1 MKHMKP
7 MKKMKR
13 LLGVLLAAIMVL
25 AFGVTVSA
33 ANITIGGSANGASYS
48 AYRLLNA
55 TDGGSDKFAYT
66 LNEKYT
72 AILEKVTQKFTETEI
87 VKYISELDRSGT
99 RDFADDVYAKIKENS
114 VEADATT
121 NNNQFTGVAQGYYL
135 IVETATGG
143 DQDSYSL
150 VMLDTA
156 GNSNITVTPKEDE
169 PTLEKQIKHNE
180 TGDWGVVGD
189 NQIGD
194 TVEFRTITTV
204 PDYTADYENYTYTIH
219 DTMSVGLTSNV
230 ITGNTNGDVKVKVN
244 NATDLA
250 AKYITVTAT
259 GNKFTVAIDVK
270 TAVSENAMA
279 VGDKLYTY
287 YTGVLNNNALIY
299 DEGKQD
305 NTAYLEYSNNPYDT
319 DDKTQ
324 TPNDVVYD
332 WTYEMGVNKV
342 DGSTQATIN
351 GAIFVLSEIGT
362 LDLDSLG
369 LNNGVPTNTDD
380 LIGLVNEGS
389 GVYRVATATDSDV
402 VYHIEAGNITIEG
415 LDDETSYY
423 LYETKAPDGYN
434 ALQDPVTFK
443 ISTSYEADGSDY
455 AEGSPTVTVGEGQ
468 ASTTLSTDIKNN
480 SGTELPETGGIG
492 TTIFYVVGG
501 ILVIGA
507 AVLLITRRRMNK

>member
-25 AFGVTVSA
+25 AFGVTASA
-33 ANITIGGSANGASYS
+33 ANITIGGGTNGASYS

-55 TDGGSDKFAYT
+55 TDGGNDKFAYT

-72 AILEKVTQKFTETEI
+72 DILKEVTKKSTETEI
-87 VKYISELDRSGT
+87 VKYISELDVSGT
-99 RDFADDVYAKIKENS
+99 RNFADDVYAKIKEGS
-114 VEADATT
+114 VAADATT
-121 NNNQFTGVAQGYYL
+121 SNNQFTNVKQGYYL

-143 DQDSYSL
+143 TQDSYSL

-156 GNSNITVTPKEDE
+156 GDSDITVTTKEDE
-169 PTLEKQIKHNE
+169 PTLEKEIKHNE
-180 TGDWGVVGD
+180 TNGWGVVGD

-204 PDYTADYENYTYTIH
+204 PDYTADYDNYTYTIH
-219 DTMSVGLTSNV
+219 DTMTDGLTSNV
-230 ITGNTNGDVKVKVN
+230 ITNNTNSDVKVKVN
-244 NATDLA
+244 DTTDLD

-259 GNKFTVAIDVK
+259 GNEFTVAIDVK
-270 TAVSENAMA
+270 SAVSENAMKA
-279 VGDKLYTY
+279 GDKLYTY
-287 YTGVLNNNALIY
+287 YTGVLNSNALIY
-299 DEGKQD
+299 DEGKQE

-319 DDKTQ
+319 SGKTQ
-324 TPNDVVYD
+324 TPEDKVYD
-332 WTYEMGVNKV
+332 WTYKMGVNKV
-342 DGSTQATIN
+342 DGSTQATID

-369 LNNGVPTNTDD
+369 LNNGVPTNTDG

-443 ISTSYEADGSDY
+443 ISASYNDSGSTN
-455 AEGSPTVTVGEGQ
+455 AAGSPTVTVGEGQ
-468 ASTTLSTDIKNN
+468 ASTTLSTNIENN
-480 SGTELPETGGIG
+480 SGTELPGTGGIG

>member
-7 MKKMKR
+7 MKR

-25 AFGVTVSA
+25 AFGVTASA
-33 ANITIGGSANGASYS
+33 ANITIGGGANGASYS

-72 AILEKVTQKFTETEI
+72 DILKEVTKKSTETDI
-87 VKYISELDRSGT
+87 VQYISGLDASGT
-99 RDFADDVYAKIKENS
+99 RNFADKVYAKIKENS
-114 VEADATT
+114 VVADATAS
-121 NNNQFTGVAQGYYL
+121 NNQFKDVEQGYYL

-143 DQDSYSL
+143 PQDSYSL

-156 GNSNITVTPKEDE
+156 GNSDITVTPKEDE
-169 PTLEKQIKHNE
+169 PTLEKEIKHNE

-194 TVEFRTITTV
+194 IVEFRTITTV
-204 PDYTADYENYTYTIH
+204 PNYTADYENYTYTIH
-219 DTMSVGLTSNV
+219 DTMSDGLTSNV
-230 ITGNTNGDVKVKVN
+230 ETDNTNGDVKVKVKD
-244 NATDLA
+244 TTELD

-259 GNKFTVAIDVK
+259 GNSFTVTIDVK
-270 TAVSENAMA
+270 LAVSENAMKA
-279 VGDKLYTY
+279 GDKLYTY
-287 YTGVLNNNALIY
+287 YTGVLNSNALIY
-299 DEGKQD
+299 DVGKQE
-305 NTAYLEYSNNPYDT
+305 NEAYLEYSNNPYDT
-319 DDKTQ
+319 SSKTQ
-324 TPNDVVYD
+324 TPEDEVYD
-332 WTYEMGVNKV
+332 WTYKMGVNKV
-342 DGSTQATIN
+342 DGSTQATIE
-351 GAIFVLSEIGT
+351 GAIFVLSENGT
-362 LDLDSLG
+362 LDLDNLR
-369 LNNGVPTNTDD
+369 LNNGVPTHTDD
-380 LIGLVNEGS
+380 LIGLVNKGG
-389 GVYRVATATDSDV
+389 GVYRVATATDSNV

-415 LDDETSYY
+415 LDDETPYY

-455 AEGSPTVTVGEGQ
+455 AEGSPTVTVGAGQ
-468 ASTTLSTDIKNN
+468 ASTTLSTNIENN